1 MTPGKVV
8 FVAVEGEKPALRV
21 LVDKIERLSVAMEK
35 MRLAEY
41 VRLLESPWRLVYVNL
56 IAGIARGV
64 GIAIGFTILGAA
76 VAYLL
81 RNLVAANLPVVGKFI
96 AEVVRMVELHLY

>member
-1 MTPGKVV
+1 
-8 FVAVEGEKPALRV
+8 VAAEEEKPALQLLIR
-21 LVDKIERLSVAMEK
+21 KIEELSVAMEK

-41 VRLLESPWRLVYVNL
+41 VRLLERPWRLMYVNL

-64 GIAIGFTILGAA
+64 GIAIGFTILGA
-76 VAYLL
+76 VLAYVL
-81 RNLVAANLPVVGKFI
+81 RSLVAANLPGIGRFI

>member
-1 MTPGKVV
+1 M
-8 FVAVEGEKPALRV
+8 AVEGVKPADRV

-41 VRLLESPWRLVYVNL
+41 VRLLENPWRLMYINL

-81 RNLVAANLPVVGKFI
+81 RNLVAANLPGIGKFI

>member
-1 MTPGKVV
+1 
-8 FVAVEGEKPALRV
+8 
-21 LVDKIERLSVAMEK
+21 MEK

-41 VRLLESPWRLVYVNL
+41 VHLREHSWRLMYINL

-64 GIAIGFTILGAA
+64 GIAIGFTILGAIL
-76 VAYLL
+76 VYIL
-81 RNLVAANLPVVGKFI
+81 RSLVAAHLPGSGRFI

>member
-1 MTPGKVV
+1 MDELEEKVV
-8 FVAVEGEKPALRV
+8 IQTLVE
-21 LVDKIERLSVAMEK
+21 KIERLSVAMEK

-41 VRLLESPWRLVYVNL
+41 VHLLERPWRLMYINL

-64 GIAIGFTILGAA
+64 GIAIGFTILGALL
-76 VAYLL
+76 VYLL
-81 RNLVAANLPVVGKFI
+81 RYVVAANLPGIGKFI

>member
-1 MTPGKVV
+1 
-8 FVAVEGEKPALRV
+8 VAVAEDKTVIRLLTE
-21 LVDKIERLSVAMEK
+21 KIERLSVAMEK

-41 VRLLESPWRLVYVNL
+41 VYLLEHPWRLMYINL

-64 GIAIGFTILGAA
+64 GIAIGFTILGA
-76 VAYLL
+76 VLVYVL
-81 RNLVAANLPVVGKFI
+81 RNLVAANLPGIGRFI

>member
-1 MTPGKVV
+1 MA
-8 FVAVEGEKPALRV
+8 VAEDKTVIRLLTE
-21 LVDKIERLSVAMEK
+21 KIERLSVAMEK

-41 VRLLESPWRLVYVNL
+41 VYLLEHPWRLMYINL

-64 GIAIGFTILGAA
+64 GIAIGFTILGA
-76 VAYLL
+76 VLVYVL
-81 RNLVAANLPVVGKFI
+81 RSLVSASLPGIGRFI